1 MLWGIN
7 IRMSDFIKTTGN
19 TYDAT
24 PSYKLLQTMGYG
36 AYELKTAVA
45 DIIDNSI
52 TAEAKNISVNFHW
65 EEQIENCYVEIRD
78 DGFGMTSKE
87 LERAMRFSD
96 KGIDDERTK
105 ADLGKYGLG
114 MKTASFYACHCL
126 TVISKKAGHR
136 ITAKRLDQDV
146 VSKEKKWIGE
156 NLDGAPELD
165 EYDIVHGTVVRW
177 DKLNFI
183 DEGKNS
189 KKFLMD
195 KIEKI
200 AEHISIYF
208 NRFIDRG
215 ISITV
220 NGYKVRSWDPSFKK
234 NPGTTRVESKE
245 FLYDGQK
252 IKVQSYL
259 LPPSSKCT
267 EDEIEEIYRNDALKY
282 QGFYVYRNDRL
293 LIGGGWLGIRKL
305 NNHQQYNPVR
315 IIVDIPTSLDA
326 DFKVDFTKSG
336 LQIPAPVERILFEIA
351 KVARS
356 KASEA
361 FKNRARKVAQ
371 PGIKTQGQVWNVVRN
386 KNGTRLVINKD
397 HPLIKDYT
405 KDMTQKDF
413 NALIKL
419 LSGTIPHTDVNV
431 IESNGVHYTDEE
443 MYKMIQLFYL
453 RERVKEK
460 SNEEIHKEL
469 CSIEPFNNYLS
480 IVEAF
485 FEQEVLK

>member
-1 MLWGIN
+1 MEHYGGD
-7 IRMSDFIKTTGN
+7 IRMSDFINSTGN

-36 AYELKTAVA
+36 SYDLRTAIA

-52 TAEAKNISVNFHW
+52 TAEAMNISIDFHW
-65 EEQIENCYVEIRD
+65 EDIVENCYVEIKD
-78 DGFGMTSKE
+78 DGFGMTSEE

-96 KGIDDERTK
+96 KGIDDKRTK

-114 MKTASFYACHCL
+114 MKTASFYACRCL
-126 TVISKKAGHR
+126 TVISKKVDHHL
-136 ITAKRLDQDV
+136 TAKRLDQDV
-146 VSKEKKWIGE
+146 VSREKKWIGE

-165 EYDIVHGTVVRW
+165 EYDFDHGTIVRW

-189 KKFLMD
+189 RKFL
-195 KIEKI
+195 IEKLDKI
-200 AEHISIYF
+200 AEHISIFF
-208 NRFIDRG
+208 NRYIDRG
-215 ISITV
+215 INITV
-220 NGYKVRSWDPSFKK
+220 NGDTVKSWDPSFKK
-234 NPGTTRVESKE
+234 NPGTTRIESKE
-245 FLYDGQK
+245 FMYNGKK
-252 IKVQSYL
+252 IKAQSYL
-259 LPPSSKCT
+259 LPPSVKCT

-305 NNHQQYNPVR
+305 NTHQQYNPVR
-315 IIVDIPTSLDA
+315 IIVDIPTSLDSE
-326 DFKVDFTKSG
+326 FKVDFTKSG
-336 LQIPAPVERILFEIA
+336 LQIPAPVEKVLFDIA
-351 KVARS
+351 KLARS

-361 FKNRARKVAQ
+361 FKNRARKIAV
-371 PGIKTQGQVWNVVRN
+371 PGINTKGQVWNIVRN

-405 KDMTQKDF
+405 KDMSQKDF

-419 LSGTIPHTDVNV
+419 LSSTIPNMNV

-443 MYKMIQLFYL
+443 MYKMIQIFYL
-453 RERVKEK
+453 QERMKEK
-460 SNEEIHKEL
+460 SNECIHKEL
-469 CSIEPFNNYLS
+469 CSTEPFNNYLN
-480 IVEAF
+480 IVEVF
-485 FEQEVLK
+485 YDQEVLK